1 VGFLQCRRNQEKP
14 EVSSEREVVHYARA
28 VADDVTLLVLFRDLL
43 RRWKAVVLVAVA
55 VVAATTAYA
64 TSLPDEY
71 TSSVVMSFAPKP
83 EAAVGADTVR
93 VVLPRY
99 VAYVTSRSTTNRV
112 AASVGE
118 RARVLADAV
127 DASVTAD
134 SANLTI
140 SVTLPT
146 GRRATDAANALA
158 ADALAFAGADKLLDA
173 VIVAQA
179 LPPSVPSGPPRR
191 LYQLA
196 GVTLGLLLG
205 AAGALLL
212 ERGRPRIRSWRDISL
227 VTGYPVV
234 GRIPPVR
241 ALRGSPVEAL
251 ADPAVGA
258 AVRTLRTNLERISR
272 EQPVHVLVVTSSLP
286 GEGKTTVAGALAV
299 TLAHIDAHVLLI
311 DADLRR
317 PGVRRVFPGPDR
329 PGLAEVLHDKADLE
343 QTIQRSPA
351 PNLALLPTAA
361 DPDAGDLLARR
372 FVDVLR
378 KARER
383 FDVIVVD
390 APPLLGG
397 DDARTLATLCDGA
410 LLVVATDTLNE
421 SAAEAAAALDALGVR
436 VLGAVAN
443 RARDQRGFGSYGS
456 YGSYGSRT

>member
-1 VGFLQCRRNQEKP
+1 
-14 EVSSEREVVHYARA
+14 
-28 VADDVTLLVLFRDLL
+28 VADDVTLPVVFRDLL
-43 RRWKAVVLVAVA
+43 RRWKVATLVTLA
-55 VVAATTAYA
+55 VVAGTTAYA
-64 TSLPDEY
+64 ASLPDEY
-71 TSSVVMSFAPKP
+71 TASVVVSFAPKP
-83 EAAVGADTVR
+83 EATVGADTVR

-99 VAYVTSRSTTNRV
+99 VAYVTSRSTVNRI
-112 AASVGE
+112 ADAIGE
-118 RARVLADAV
+118 RRSVLGDAV

-146 GRRATDAANALA
+146 GTRAADAANALA
-158 ADALAFAGADKLLDA
+158 TDALAFAGADKLLDA

-179 LPPSVPSGPPRR
+179 LPPRFPSGPPRR
-191 LYQLA
+191 LYQAA
-196 GVTLGLLLG
+196 GVLVGLLLG

-212 ERGRPRIRSWRDISL
+212 ERGRPRIRSWRDVTL

-272 EQPVHVLVVTSSLP
+272 ERPVHVVVVTSSLP
-286 GEGKTTVAGALAV
+286 GEGKTTVAGTLAV
-299 TLAHIDAHVLLI
+299 TLARLDAHVLLV

-317 PGVRRVFPGPDR
+317 PGVRRLFPGPER
-329 PGLAEVLHDKADLE
+329 PGLADVLHDKADLE
-343 QTIQRSPA
+343 QTITNGPA
-351 PNLALLPTAA
+351 ANLSLLPTAA

-383 FDVIVVD
+383 FDVVVVD

-397 DDARTLATLCDGA
+397 DDARTLSTLCDGT
-410 LLVVATDTLNE
+410 LLVVGADTLTE
-421 SAAEAAAALDALGVR
+421 SVTEAAAALDALGVR

-443 RARDQRGFGSYGS
+443 RARDPRGFGRYGS
-456 YGSYGSRT
+456 YGSYGTTPADEQSR